1 MPAFEWI
8 ASDAALDALVSELAE
23 SDEYALD
30 TEFHRERTYLPR
42 LALVQIAVG
51 SRIALVDTLVV
62 DVASLRR
69 ALESEALCVMHA
81 GAQDLEILSLYCG
94 ALPRRIFDT
103 QVAALFAG
111 YRTAAL
117 SRLVEDLLGVHLD
130 KSSQLTDWTRR
141 PLPKAD
147 QRYAAADV
155 EHLIALKATLC
166 DRLDEDGRL
175 AWAEEEIERVRTKD
189 RSRPDPDT
197 LWWKLRGKSKLGGR
211 ARGVAQALARWREG
225 VAERKNRPPRTVLSD
240 MALLSLAQRPP
251 RSARDLQGI
260 RNFDAK
266 RFQHTDQL
274 LAAVR
279 EGTDMPKDR
288 LRLPPKKP
296 ENLPQVEGVVTLCA
310 AWLSQRAREEG
321 IDPSVLG
328 TRDDVTQFVLQNDSR
343 LARGWRDELVG
354 QELRTIVDGSAALR
368 VAGTDLELLD
378 RTS

>member
-69 ALESEALCVMHA
+69 ALESDALCVMHA

-94 ALPRRIFDT
+94 ALPKRIFDT

-155 EHLIALKATLC
+155 EHLIALKTTLC